1 MDLNFLL
8 EDVIQNRRALHKI
21 PEIALCEYKTK
32 EYLKNYLI
40 SIGLE
45 PKEIC
50 ETGLYVYIK
59 GEDSENCIA
68 YRADMDALNI
78 KEEND
83 IPFASTHENFMHA
96 CGHDGHM
103 TMLLGFAKYLTT
115 IMPLKKSVLLI
126 FQPAEETPGR
136 AKAICDSG
144 LLKKYKV
151 KEIYGVHLFPEIP
164 QGTIATRKGPFFA
177 QATHIT
183 CKIKGKSAHGAMP
196 HLGTDTLPAFCK
208 VVDGYQTIV
217 SRNFSP
223 FDPVVITIGKFS
235 GGCARNI
242 IAETIEYEGTLRT
255 YSQENTDF
263 AIKRIKEINRGVE
276 KSYNVEI
283 DDNLQTL
290 YPPVINSEILYNK
303 LLKINDD
310 IPMVEYPPLTI
321 AEDFAYYAQE
331 VPGLFTLVG
340 VRNEEKGFIHP
351 LHSCHFNF
359 DEEALITGIKLF
371 IKVYNNFK

>member
-1 MDLNFLL
+1 
-8 EDVIQNRRALHKI
+8 
-21 PEIALCEYKTK
+21 
-32 EYLKNYLI
+32 
-40 SIGLE
+40 
-45 PKEIC
+45 
-50 ETGLYVYIK
+50 
-59 GEDSENCIA
+59 
-68 YRADMDALNI
+68 
-78 KEEND
+78 
-83 IPFASTHENFMHA
+83 
-96 CGHDGHM
+96 
-103 TMLLGFAKYLTT
+103 
-115 IMPLKKSVLLI
+115 
-126 FQPAEETPGR
+126 
-136 AKAICDSG
+136 
-144 LLKKYKV
+144 
-151 KEIYGVHLFPEIP
+151 
-164 QGTIATRKGPFFA
+164 
-177 QATHIT
+177 
-183 CKIKGKSAHGAMP
+183 MP
-196 HLGTDTLPAFCK
+196 HLGIDTLPAFCK

-242 IAETIEYEGTLRT
+242 IAENIEYEGTLRT

-263 AIKRIKEINRGVE
+263 AIKRIKEINRGIE

-283 DDNLQTL
+283 DDSLQTL
-290 YPPVINSEILYNK
+290 YPPLINDEALYNRV
-303 LLKINDD
+303 LEINDD